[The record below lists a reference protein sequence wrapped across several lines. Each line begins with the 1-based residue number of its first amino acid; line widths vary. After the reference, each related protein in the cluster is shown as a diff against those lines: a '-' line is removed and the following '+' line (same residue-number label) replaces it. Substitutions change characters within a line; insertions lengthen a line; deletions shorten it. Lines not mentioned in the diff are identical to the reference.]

1 MGDSDYAA
9 PHAAAA
15 EENADVCLSE
25 RGEKGRDTGLGLKVV
40 PRLRELCRQGQAGM
54 ISNSSNKVHQTWDLP
69 FSRVLYTGV

>member
-25 RGEKGRDTGLGLKVV
+25 RGEKGRDTGLGLKGLKVV
-40 PRLRELCRQGQAGM
+40 PRLREC
-54 ISNSSNKVHQTWDLP
+54 
-69 FSRVLYTGV
+69 